1 MRRSNLRR
9 QKYSL
14 KSLLSENVNESTRQ
28 TRMSEL
34 FVLLLNDESRW
45 VRLSA
50 YQELGKF
57 IASFTHHKEQEG
69 MF

>member
-1 MRRSNLRR
+1 
-9 QKYSL
+9 
-14 KSLLSENVNESTRQ
+14 
-28 TRMSEL
+28 MSEL

-57 IASFTHHKEQEG
+57 IASFTHHKEQEEG
-69 MF
+69 LFNDFLLQIMNKN